1 MWSGFNYLRNK
12 SEFDIEYLIGIYQEV
27 KQTSD
32 GIRPPFLP
40 TIILQGGSD
49 SNAGQVIYTPP
60 RGESIIE
67 EKLKNLLAFINNDQ
81 KYSIDPL
88 IKLAIG
94 HYQFEAIH
102 PFRDGNGRTGR
113 IFNIH
118 ILTKKGLLEYPI
130 LYLSKYIIDHKND
143 YYRNIQNV
151 SQKAQWK
158 KWIVFIL
165 KAIEV
170 TSNIT
175 YQKINQIIT
184 TKDIILQEIINNGE
198 IRRPEALT
206 EAIFI
211 QPYTRVKHF
220 TDKRMY
226 AENTA
231 RSYLNKL
238 SEMGILEK
246 RTIQGH
252 HYYLNLELLK
262 ILSE

>member
-1 MWSGFNYLRNK
+1 M
-12 SEFDIEYLIGIYQEV
+12 
-27 KQTSD
+27 
-32 GIRPPFLP
+32 
-40 TIILQGGSD
+40 
-49 SNAGQVIYTPP
+49 
-60 RGESIIE
+60 
-67 EKLKNLLAFINNDQ
+67 
-81 KYSIDPL
+81 
-88 IKLAIG
+88 
-94 HYQFEAIH
+94 
-102 PFRDGNGRTGR
+102 
-113 IFNIH
+113 
-118 ILTKKGLLEYPI
+118 EYPI